1 MTDREKIFFSVERN
15 SVRKYKRK
23 IKKKV
28 GDQKNM
34 NNPTKRFKITSNDIY
49 DRYYLFQDFKAYFKK
64 QYSAGRNL

>member
-23 IKKKV
+23 IKKKA
-28 GDQKNM
+28 GDQKIM
-34 NNPTKRFKITSNDIY
+34 NNPNKRFKTTSIDIY
-49 DRYYLFQDFKAYFKK
+49 DRYYLSQELKAYFKK